1 MLGPKSPRALPGKV
15 SISSPENVRG
25 ARHSRTLRFWTL
37 LAPLVFLAATG
48 CADAMMGAN
57 LEQDVAQL
65 RQDLGALTLS
75 AHRSRGDT
83 ETVLNQLE
91 RRTRDQQVESQKQL
105 AALSSRTEAL
115 EKELAGVSTRVEE
128 ISRQIE
134 QLSRKVK
141 AAPATPAA
149 GAPRQIPGAAPT
161 AAGSQPAQVYQAAY
175 IDFSKGNYSLAMSG
189 FREFLRMF
197 PDSDLAD
204 NAQYWVGE
212 AHFSL
217 ARTYATQGQ
226 PDKVRPAL
234 EQAVQE
240 FRKVIVNYPRGDKAP
255 TALYKEALALLELK
269 QQSLARVRL
278 QYLVDHFSQSEEAP
292 LARERLAALK
302 ESKES
307 EER

>member
-1 MLGPKSPRALPGKV
+1 MLG
-15 SISSPENVRG
+15 
-25 ARHSRTLRFWTL
+25 T
-37 LAPLVFLAATG
+37 
-48 CADAMMGAN
+48 N

-91 RRTRDQQVESQKQL
+91 RRTRDQQAESQKQL
-105 AALSSRTEAL
+105 VALSSRTEAL

-128 ISRQIE
+128 ISRRIE

-149 GAPRQIPGAAPT
+149 GAPRQTPGAAPS
-161 AAGSQPAQVYQAAY
+161 AAGSQPAQAYQAAY
-175 IDFSKGNYSLAMSG
+175 IDFSKGNYSLAISG

-204 NAQYWVGE
+204 NAQYWIGE

-217 ARTYATQGQ
+217 AQTYATQGQ

-240 FRKVIVNYPRGDKAP
+240 FRKVIVNYPRGDKTP

-278 QYLVDHFSQSEEAP
+278 QYVVDHFSQSEEAP